1 MSRASIRSRFLRL
14 ALLGALFAAFFGA
27 RSSWAAPYKAS
38 PAEQAAAKAAT
49 SAKRSELAKSRD
61 RNERGQFLPKV
72 NDVDVQARA
81 YAKYEAR
88 NRSVGH
94 VENGHDREDF
104 LAAKRELQDEKMAQ
118 SKAFRTQRVEI
129 KTVAAH

>member
-1 MSRASIRSRFLRL
+1 MSRASIRSRFRKL
-14 ALLGALFAAFFGA
+14 ALLGVLFAAFFGA

-38 PAEQAAAKAAT
+38 PAELAVAKAAT
-49 SAKRSELAKSRD
+49 HAKRSQLAKSRE

-72 NDVDVQARA
+72 NDADVQARA

-88 NRSVGH
+88 NRALGH

-118 SKAFRTQRVEI
+118 NKSLRAQRIEI

>member
-14 ALLGALFAAFFGA
+14 ALLGALLAAVFGA

-49 SAKRSELAKSRD
+49 HAKRSQWAKSRE

-72 NDVDVQARA
+72 NDTDVQARA
-81 YAKYEAR
+81 YEKYEAR
-88 NRSVGH
+88 NHALGH

-104 LAAKRELQDEKMAQ
+104 LAAKRELQNEKMAQ
-118 SKAFRTQRVEI
+118 NKALRAQRIEI
-129 KTVAAH
+129 KTLAAH